1 MTRSLKSRYSLI
13 SFKISVTIILFS
25 SFKLAYQLLKLTFLS
40 TTSQNTIEPSPQA
53 AEQRVPSGDHV
64 IF

>member
-1 MTRSLKSRYSLI
+1 MT
-13 SFKISVTIILFS
+13 TILFS

-40 TTSQNTIEPSPQA
+40 TTYPKTTEPSPHA
-53 AEQRVPSGDHV
+53 AEQRVPSGDQV